1 MRVATAVAH
10 RLPRGAFADLSPH
23 EKLTRLQAV
32 YPTQAAAID
41 ALMDVAWATQER
53 ERRSRAARQAR
64 ASLR

>member
-1 MRVATAVAH
+1 
-10 RLPRGAFADLSPH
+10 
-23 EKLTRLQAV
+23 LTRLQAV